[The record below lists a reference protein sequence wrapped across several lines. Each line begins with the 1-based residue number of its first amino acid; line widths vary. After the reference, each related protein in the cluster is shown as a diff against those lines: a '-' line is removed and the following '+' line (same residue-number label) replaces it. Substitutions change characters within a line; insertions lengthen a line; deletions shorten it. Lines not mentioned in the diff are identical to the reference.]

1 MNASSRPQGN
11 IARLHTDW
19 EEINSDLRRMEQV
32 LSDAIGLYL
41 RGQTGKPERAIS
53 EVERLRALCGERFD
67 ALMIAIREG

>member
-19 EEINSDLRRMEQV
+19 EEINSELRRMEQV

-41 RGQTGKPERAIS
+41 RGQTAKPTYAIA
-53 EVERLRALCGERFD
+53 EVQRLRALCGERFD
-67 ALMIAIREG
+67 ALMRAIREA

>member
-1 MNASSRPQGN
+1 MNPSSRPQGN

-19 EEINSDLRRMEQV
+19 AEINGELRRMEQV

-41 RGQTGKPERAIS
+41 RGQTGKPAYAIE

-67 ALMIAIREG
+67 ALMEAIRGA

>member
-19 EEINSDLRRMEQV
+19 GEINGELRRMEQV

-41 RGQTGKPERAIS
+41 RGQTGKPTYAIA

-67 ALMIAIREG
+67 ALMQAIREA